1 MNTGEIVNVKSN
13 SGNVNQD
20 HRRNPGPTVQKR
32 YGLNQRL
39 LSIGKDIENLKSS
52 CTVVRVWNDCEMFK
66 KPNKGEVVV
75 WLCN

>member
-52 CTVVRVWNDCEMFK
+52 CTVVRV
-66 KPNKGEVVV
+66 
-75 WLCN
+75 